1 MYRIGD
7 LVVYGSTGVCRVQN
21 IGPAPGGG
29 ARAFYTLKPLYQTCT
44 IYAPVEGGQVFMRPV
59 ISRAEAEA
67 LVASIPEAAPQ
78 ACAFRDLRQLT
89 EHYEAAIRSQS
100 CTELLALSMS
110 IYRKKQE
117 AAVSR
122 RRLGQTDERFMK
134 RAEELLFG
142 ELAVALDIPVGQVA
156 DYISARVA
164 AAEK

>member
-1 MYRIGD
+1 MNPF
-7 LVVYGSTGVCRVQN
+7 LEK
-21 IGPAPGGG
+21 
-29 ARAFYTLKPLYQTCT
+29 F
-44 IYAPVEGGQVFMRPV
+44 F
-59 ISRAEAEA
+59 
-67 LVASIPEAAPQ
+67 PEV
-78 ACAFRDLRQLT
+78 
-89 EHYEAAIRSQS
+89 
-100 CTELLALSMS
+100 
-110 IYRKKQE
+110 YRKKQE